1 MSNELF
7 NLLEQKHSLPAGL
20 LDAVW
25 ATESGRGKNML
36 SPAGARGHFQF
47 MPATAKQYNLSNP
60 DDLTQSATA
69 AAQMYGELLKKYG
82 GDLPKALAA
91 YNWGQGNVDRQGMD
105 KAPAE
110 TRGYIQKI
118 TTKVQP
124 MAGRD
129 FSAELFD
136 DAQPQGRD
144 FSAELF
150 ADEQPVAKER
160 NPIIQQ
166 GANLVGGLVRGAG
179 SIGATLVRPFES
191 ADENAQRR
199 KDIDSGLTSL
209 IGSDPDALLYK
220 GGKLGGEVMGTA
232 GAGGLLAKP
241 LQALA
246 ATRYAS
252 GMEPVIQGLSTA
264 LKTGGFRVGELAG
277 TGAGT
282 AARVIGGV
290 AAGGSSAGLVD
301 PSTAGTGAIIGGAMP
316 GAAQLAG
323 KAGAGIRN
331 AMTGGGASPEVA
343 ALAKRAQELGIK
355 IPADRVVD
363 SKFLNAGAASLNY
376 VPFSGRAATEKQMVE
391 QLDTALSRT
400 FGQNSSNVTQALRRA
415 GDELGRKFD
424 DVLTKNTVN
433 IDQQFMDDLA
443 EHATRASK
451 ELGSDGEK
459 VILAQINELIAK
471 GQNGAIDGQAAYN
484 IKRTLDRIG
493 KQNSPTAHYALDLKK
508 SLMEALN
515 RSLGPE
521 QAQAFATTR
530 QQYGNMLAL
539 EKLAQNGAEGGVS
552 VGRLANLKNI
562 NNPELQELADIA
574 AQFVRTREAPH
585 GAMQRVAMGTLAGG
599 ASIASP
605 AAIPALAAG
614 AAAGRMS
621 NMALNSNKLRDLVMR
636 QSPKAIEAS
645 DVNLLTR
652 LLSRS
657 APLIPAQ

>member
-1 MSNELF
+1 M
-7 NLLEQKHSLPAGL
+7 
-20 LDAVW
+20 
-25 ATESGRGKNML
+25 
-36 SPAGARGHFQF
+36 
-47 MPATAKQYNLSNP
+47 
-60 DDLTQSATA
+60 
-69 AAQMYGELLKKYG
+69 
-82 GDLPKALAA
+82 
-91 YNWGQGNVDRQGMD
+91 
-105 KAPAE
+105 
-110 TRGYIQKI
+110 
-118 TTKVQP
+118 
-124 MAGRD
+124 
-129 FSAELFD
+129 
-136 DAQPQGRD
+136 
-144 FSAELF
+144 
-150 ADEQPVAKER
+150 
-160 NPIIQQ
+160 
-166 GANLVGGLVRGAG
+166 
-179 SIGATLVRPFES
+179 
-191 ADENAQRR
+191 
-199 KDIDSGLTSL
+199 